1 MLKYAPS
8 NHAEYYVADFP
19 ETDIKSSVEFSDSSE
34 SVYVRYSSKKTGKS
48 VTCRFSWH
56 QSNAERFGDVLNG
69 YWAGMDD
76 ILFRLGYKNR
86 KFIPDTQLVIISRK
100 VAKKQLALYEEAPL
114 TIREMYALGEGADLT
129 QYVGKIA
136 KGGNY
141 LILGDKVEK
150 SVIKVRDSLGIERVR
165 GSFIYENKVLEDE

>member
-150 SVIKVRDSLGIERVR
+150 SVI
-165 GSFIYENKVLEDE
+165 NKGQGLSWDRESPWIVYL

>member
-1 MLKYAPS
+1 MMKNYAC
-8 NHAEYYVADFP
+8 HAEYYVAEFP
-19 ETDIKSSVEFSDSSE
+19 ETDIKSSVEFSESSE

-56 QSNAERFGDVLNG
+56 HSNAERFGDVLNG
-69 YWAGMDD
+69 YWVGTDE
-76 ILFRLGYKNR
+76 ILFRLGYKER
-86 KFIPDTQLVIISRK
+86 EFVPDTQLVIASRK

-114 TIREMYALGEGADLT
+114 TIREMYALGEGADLS

-150 SVIKVRDSLGIERVR
+150 SVIKVRDFLGIERVR
-165 GSFIYENKVLEDE
+165 GSYVYFDKS

>member
-1 MLKYAPS
+1 MLKYASS
-8 NHAEYYVADFP
+8 NHAEYYVANFP
-19 ETDIKSSVEFSDSSE
+19 ETDIRSSVEFSDSSE

-56 QSNAERFGDVLNG
+56 QSNAEIFGDVLNG
-69 YWAGMDD
+69 YWVGTDE
-76 ILFRLGYKNR
+76 ILFRLGYKER
-86 KFIPDTQLVIISRK
+86 KFVPDTQVVIVSRK

-114 TIREMYALGEGADLT
+114 TIREMYALGEGADLS
-129 QYVGKIA
+129 QYVGKVT